1 MGIIKD
7 ALKSMYEEQGI
18 EVKFLDT
25 KPKPIKSAAQSK
37 YDDLRKTERS
47 YGRGVH
53 NTKNRYK

>member
-18 EVKFLDT
+18 EVEFLDT
-25 KPKPIKSAAQSK
+25 KSKLIKSAAQSK
-37 YDDLRKTERS
+37 YDDLRKTERN
-47 YGRGVH
+47 YVRGVH

>member
-18 EVKFLDT
+18 EVEFLDT
-25 KPKPIKSAAQSK
+25 KPKLIKSAAQSK
-37 YDDLRKTERS
+37 YDDLRKTERN
-47 YGRGVH
+47 YVRGVH